1 MTNHLENR
9 HIGIS
14 APDETKMLQ
23 TIGVDS
29 IASLISKIIPDNIML
44 PRPLDLPSAIS
55 ESEYLADIE
64 KLSANNIVAHNF
76 IGQGWYG
83 TIMPSAIRRNI
94 LENPA
99 WYTSYTPYQAEISQG
114 RLEAL
119 FVFQTA
125 VSDLTGLPLAN
136 CSMLDEATAAAEAAT
151 MMRNLRTREQIKN
164 NVCKLLAD
172 KNIFSST
179 LAVLRTRCEGQGIEL
194 VVDDVETHEIDQTYF
209 GVLAQYPDCNGQ
221 VKDYSSMIEDA
232 HSKGA
237 KACLIADIMSL
248 ALLPSPAT
256 LGADICVGNTQRW
269 GIPMGYGGPAAA
281 FMACRDEY
289 KREIP
294 GRIIGL
300 SKDMHERAAY
310 RLALQTREQ
319 HIKREKATSNLCTA
333 QALMAIMAA
342 MYTVY
347 HGRDGIS
354 HIAREIHGKATY
366 INEMLPVYGYS
377 QLNDK
382 FFDTL
387 HIALPDNVN
396 MHDFKSLAEKLEVN
410 LYYIDEHHFSMSF
423 DEATSTDDINAFIE
437 LVANSVGNNPI
448 FVSEDEDFAEL
459 STFDDDDLRQDD
471 FLTSEV
477 FNAYRTETELMRYI
491 KRLER
496 KDISLV
502 HSMIPLGSCT
512 MKLNPASAMLPITFT
527 GLANIHP
534 YAPDSQTKGYKD
546 LLDELKEQL
555 CAITGFPAANL
566 QPTSGAA
573 GEYAGLVVIREKLKR
588 SGQSH
593 RKVLLIPDSAHG
605 TNPASAVQAGFSPV
619 VVMCDEHGN
628 ADIKDWELNAKE
640 NADILAGC
648 MITYPST
655 HGIFEQEVKRM
666 CDIIHSYGGW
676 VYMDGANMNAQVG
689 LTSPSVIGADVCHL
703 NLHKTFASPHGGGG
717 PGVGAIC
724 VSDKLTD
731 CLPTLDNCRVSSS
744 PCGNAGIAAISYGYI
759 KMMGAEGLRHASE
772 AAILNANYLAARL
785 KDAYGIVYTGST
797 GYVGHELI
805 LDCRPFKQHGITEN
819 DIAKRLMDFGY
830 HAPTLSFPVHGTLMI
845 EPTESESLRE
855 LDRFVDAL
863 LTIRKEIQDVIDG
876 KLPADDNPL
885 VNAPHAEYQAA
896 DDEWSHPYPRKQAFF
911 PTQWVESNKFWIPV
925 ARVDNGYGDRNLV
938 ARIL

>member
-194 VVDDVETHEIDQTYF
+194 VVDDIETHEIDQTYF

-423 DEATSTDDINAFIE
+423 DEATSTDDINDFIE

-593 RKVLLIPDSAHG
+593 RKVLHQRFRPVFRQLWSCV
-605 TNPASAVQAGFSPV
+605 TNTAMQTSRT
-619 VVMCDEHGN
+619 GN
-628 ADIKDWELNAKE
+628 
-640 NADILAGC
+640 
-648 MITYPST
+648 ST
-655 HGIFEQEVKRM
+655 QK
-666 CDIIHSYGGW
+666 
-676 VYMDGANMNAQVG
+676 
-689 LTSPSVIGADVCHL
+689 
-703 NLHKTFASPHGGGG
+703 KTQTPW
-717 PGVGAIC
+717 
-724 VSDKLTD
+724 
-731 CLPTLDNCRVSSS
+731 
-744 PCGNAGIAAISYGYI
+744 
-759 KMMGAEGLRHASE
+759 
-772 AAILNANYLAARL
+772 
-785 KDAYGIVYTGST
+785 
-797 GYVGHELI
+797 
-805 LDCRPFKQHGITEN
+805 
-819 DIAKRLMDFGY
+819 
-830 HAPTLSFPVHGTLMI
+830 
-845 EPTESESLRE
+845 
-855 LDRFVDAL
+855 
-863 LTIRKEIQDVIDG
+863 
-876 KLPADDNPL
+876 
-885 VNAPHAEYQAA
+885 QAA
-896 DDEWSHPYPRKQAFF
+896 
-911 PTQWVESNKFWIPV
+911 
-925 ARVDNGYGDRNLV
+925 
-938 ARIL
+938 